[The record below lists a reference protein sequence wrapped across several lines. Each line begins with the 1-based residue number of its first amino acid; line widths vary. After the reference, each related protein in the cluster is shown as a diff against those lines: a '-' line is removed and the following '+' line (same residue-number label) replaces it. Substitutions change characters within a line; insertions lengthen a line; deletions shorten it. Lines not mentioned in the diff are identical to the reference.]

1 MAAADSYFMNRL
13 PKKLTDL
20 DLGASGLVDRLRR
33 ASTTTKVAVC
43 VSVAGGVL
51 LLRRRRKGKPPAPQ
65 PTSYYCHEP
74 PVKSFVTGAD
84 SALVRGMSSSGPGA
98 RDPETVPELLK
109 RLETNTTK
117 AVAWEENGAWRDLT
131 WADYVSLVR
140 QAARAMI
147 AIGLEPRKG
156 VGIIG
161 FNSLEWVVADLG
173 CVLAGGLAAGIYAT
187 NGADAARYVLDHS
200 SAQLCFCDGAAQ
212 LEKIRKA
219 AETLPKLKK
228 IIVWGGADA
237 DKAARRSD
245 ALTWRGFLNN
255 APEDPAPLIERVD
268 EAEPGH
274 ACTLIY
280 TSGTTGTPK
289 AVMISHDNVTWVVA
303 SFAAFVSFGKAPG
316 GRERLRL
323 RRLALGASSQRLAP
337 LQVLLLALVGS
348 GLG

>member
-147 AIGLEPRKG
+147 AIGLEPRKQ
-156 VGIIG
+156 
-161 FNSLEWVVADLG
+161 EA
-173 CVLAGGLAAGIYAT
+173 C
-187 NGADAARYVLDHS
+187 
-200 SAQLCFCDGAAQ
+200 
-212 LEKIRKA
+212 
-219 AETLPKLKK
+219 KK
-228 IIVWGGADA
+228 
-237 DKAARRSD
+237 RRQP
-245 ALTWRGFLNN
+245 R
-255 APEDPAPLIERVD
+255 
-268 EAEPGH
+268 
-274 ACTLIY
+274 
-280 TSGTTGTPK
+280 
-289 AVMISHDNVTWVVA
+289 
-303 SFAAFVSFGKAPG
+303 
-316 GRERLRL
+316 
-323 RRLALGASSQRLAP
+323 
-337 LQVLLLALVGS
+337 
-348 GLG
+348 

>member
-51 LLRRRRKGKPPAPQ
+51 LLRRKRKGKPPAPQ

-228 IIVWGGADA
+228 IIVWGGALRRNQPVSCGGVDGVEVLKFGFPHRWGGRGLGREKIRRVDVEGFPEQCTRGSGA
-237 DKAARRSD
+237 AARARRR
-245 ALTWRGFLNN
+245 RG
-255 APEDPAPLIERVD
+255 AGPRV
-268 EAEPGH
+268 H
-274 ACTLIY
+274 ADLY
-280 TSGTTGTPK
+280 LWYYWYSE
-289 AVMISHDNVTWVVA
+289 SRHDQ
-303 SFAAFVSFGKAPG
+303 P
-316 GRERLRL
+316 R
-323 RRLALGASSQRLAP
+323 
-337 LQVLLLALVGS
+337 
-348 GLG
+348 